1 MSSSS
6 DRRSGATAAGMISIL
21 ALSLALAPASDA
33 LVRPGVIST
42 AAAEVR
48 IAHSPDG
55 RRILWGAI
63 GRDGAAKQQDIWEIH
78 RIRGGWSAPAR
89 VPIDTDAA
97 EFDPAFSADGHWVYF
112 QSDRAGG
119 LGGSD
124 LYVVSIDPRNGHF
137 GTPRNLGSHVNTPG
151 EEWAATP
158 TPSGRLI
165 FSSNGWGGRGKHDLY
180 EVYLRTPAARPA
192 DLGDAINGPLD
203 ELDAAI
209 TPDGNTLI
217 FSVGDMDA
225 DAADVRLFVSHRTGS
240 GWTPRRPLGIGCSPF
255 ILGAAIDRRT
265 PWRLYYAAHCAGS
278 PGRMDV
284 HVANLRHVTEKEAVP
299 AGKQSRR

>member
-1 MSSSS
+1 
-6 DRRSGATAAGMISIL
+6 MISIL
-21 ALSLALAPASDA
+21 TLSLALAPASDA

-63 GRDGAAKQQDIWEIH
+63 GRDAAAEQQDIWEIH
-78 RIRGGWSAPAR
+78 RILGGWSAPAR
-89 VPIDTDAA
+89 VSFDTDAA
-97 EFDPAFSADGHWVYF
+97 EFDPAFSPDGRRVYF

-124 LYVVSIDPRNGHF
+124 LYIVSIDPVSGRF
-137 GTPRNLGSHVNTPG
+137 GTPRNLGPQVNTPG

-158 TPSGRLI
+158 TPSGGLI

-180 EVYLRTPAARPA
+180 EVDLRTPGAKPA
-192 DLGDAINGPLD
+192 NLGDAINGPLD
-203 ELDAAI
+203 ELDAAV
-209 TPDGNTLI
+209 TPDGRTLV
-217 FSVGDMDA
+217 FSAGDMDA
-225 DAADVRLFVSHRTGS
+225 ETADVRLFISYRTGS
-240 GWTPRRPLGIGCSPF
+240 GWMPRRALGVGCSSF
-255 ILGAAIDRRT
+255 ILGAAIDPRI
-265 PWRLYYAAHCAGS
+265 PWRLYYAAHCADS

-284 HVANLRHVTEKEAVP
+284 HVADLRPFV
-299 AGKQSRR
+299 GKPVMSDSNKNHR

>member
-1 MSSSS
+1 
-6 DRRSGATAAGMISIL
+6 MISIL

-55 RRILWGAI
+55 RRILWGTI
-63 GRDGAAKQQDIWEIH
+63 GRDAAADQQDIWEIH
-78 RIRGGWSAPAR
+78 RIHGGWSTPAR
-89 VPIDTDAA
+89 VSFDTDAA
-97 EFDPAFSADGHWVYF
+97 EFDPAFSPDGRWVYF

-124 LYVVSIDPRNGHF
+124 LYVVSIDAVNGRF
-137 GTPRNLGSHVNTPG
+137 GTPRNLGPQVNTPG

-158 TPSGRLI
+158 TRSGGLI
-165 FSSNGWGGRGKHDLY
+165 FSSNGWGGRGKQDLY
-180 EVYLRTPAARPA
+180 EVDLHTPDAKPA
-192 DLGDAINGPLD
+192 NLGSAINGPLD

-209 TPDGNTLI
+209 TPDGRALV

-225 DAADVRLFVSHRTGS
+225 DAADVRLFVSYRARS

-255 ILGAAIDRRT
+255 VLGAAIDQRR
-265 PWRLYYAAHCAGS
+265 PWRLYYAAHCADS

-284 HVANLRHVTEKEAVP
+284 HVSDLRRVAEQP
-299 AGKQSRR
+299 AMAAGNRSHR

>member
-1 MSSSS
+1 M
-6 DRRSGATAAGMISIL
+6 AVGMISIL
-21 ALSLALAPASDA
+21 ALWLALAPATDG
-33 LVRPGVIST
+33 LVRSGVIST
-42 AAAEVR
+42 DAAEVR

-55 RRILWGAI
+55 GRILWGAI
-63 GRDGAAKQQDIWEIH
+63 GRDAAADQQDIWEIH
-78 RIRGGWSAPAR
+78 RIRGGWSTPAR
-89 VPIDTDAA
+89 VPFDTETA
-97 EFDPAFSADGHWVYF
+97 EFDPAFSPDGRWVYF

-124 LYVVSIDPRNGHF
+124 LYVVSIDPVSGRF
-137 GTPRNLGSHVNTPG
+137 GTPRNLGPRVNTPG

-165 FSSNGWGGRGKHDLY
+165 FSSNGWSGRGEHDLY
-180 EVYLRTPAARPA
+180 EVDLRTPGAKPA
-192 DLGDAINGPLD
+192 NLGDAINGPLD

-209 TPDGNTLI
+209 TPDGRTLV
-217 FSVGDMDA
+217 FSAGDMDA
-225 DAADVRLFVSHRTGS
+225 DTADVRLFVSYRTRS
-240 GWTPRRPLGIGCSPF
+240 GWTPRRALGIGCSPF

-284 HVANLRHVTEKEAVP
+284 HVADLRRAVRQEARP
-299 AGKQSRR
+299 AGDKNHR

>member
-1 MSSSS
+1 
-6 DRRSGATAAGMISIL
+6 MISIL

-33 LVRPGVIST
+33 LVRPGIIST

-63 GRDGAAKQQDIWEIH
+63 GRDGAANRQDIWEIH

-89 VPIDTDAA
+89 VPFDTDAA
-97 EFDPAFSADGHWVYF
+97 EFDPAFSADGRWVYF

-124 LYVVSIDPRNGHF
+124 LYVVSIDPLSGRF
-137 GTPRNLGSHVNTPG
+137 GTPRNLGPHVNTPG

-165 FSSNGWGGRGKHDLY
+165 FSSNGWGSRGKHDLY
-180 EVYLRTPAARPA
+180 EVDLRTPGARPV

-225 DAADVRLFVSHRTGS
+225 DTADVRLFVSHRTGS
-240 GWTPRRPLGIGCSPF
+240 GWTPRRPLGIGCSSF
-255 ILGAAIDRRT
+255 ILGAAIDRQT
-265 PWRLYYAAHCAGS
+265 PWRLYYAAHCADS

-284 HVANLRHVTEKEAVP
+284 HVANLRHVPGKEAMP

>member
-1 MSSSS
+1 
-6 DRRSGATAAGMISIL
+6 MISIL
-21 ALSLALAPASDA
+21 ALSLALAPGSDA

-48 IAHSPDG
+48 IGHSPDG

-63 GRDGAAKQQDIWEIH
+63 GRDAAVDQQDIWEIH

-89 VPIDTDAA
+89 VSFDTDAA
-97 EFDPAFSADGHWVYF
+97 EFDPAFSPDGRRVYF

-124 LYVVSIDPRNGHF
+124 LYVVSIDPVSGRF
-137 GTPRNLGSHVNTPG
+137 GTPRNLGSQVNTPG

-158 TPSGRLI
+158 TPSGGLI

-180 EVYLRTPAARPA
+180 EVDLRTPGAKPA
-192 DLGDAINGPLD
+192 NLGDAINGPLD

-209 TPDGNTLI
+209 TPDGRTLV
-217 FSVGDMDA
+217 FSAGDMDA
-225 DAADVRLFVSHRTGS
+225 DTPNVRLFVSHLSPS
-240 GWTPRRPLGIGCSPF
+240 GWTPRRALGIGCSSF

-265 PWRLYYAAHCAGS
+265 PWQLYYAAHCADS

-284 HVANLRHVTEKEAVP
+284 HVADLRRVVGQKAMR
-299 AGKQSRR
+299 AGNKSRR

>member
-1 MSSSS
+1 
-6 DRRSGATAAGMISIL
+6 MISIL
-21 ALSLALAPASDA
+21 TLSFALAAASDP
-33 LVRPGVIST
+33 LVRPGVLST

-63 GRDGAAKQQDIWEIH
+63 GRDGAADQQDIWEIH
-78 RIRGGWSAPAR
+78 RTRRGWSAPAR
-89 VPIDTDAA
+89 VPFDTEAA
-97 EFDPAFSADGHWVYF
+97 EFDPAFSPDGRWLYF

-124 LYVVSIDPRNGHF
+124 LYVVSIDPVSGRF
-137 GTPRNLGSHVNTPG
+137 GTPRNLGPQVNTPE

-158 TPSGRLI
+158 MPSGGLI
-165 FSSNGWGGRGKHDLY
+165 FSSNGWSGRGKHDLY
-180 EVYLRTPAARPA
+180 EVDLRKPGAKPAN
-192 DLGDAINGPLD
+192 LGDAINGPLD

-209 TPDGNTLI
+209 TPDGRTLV

-225 DAADVRLFVSHRTGS
+225 ETADVLLFVSYRRRS

-265 PWRLYYAAHCAGS
+265 PWQLYYAAHCADS

-284 HVANLRHVTEKEAVP
+284 HVAALRRAVGQEARP
-299 AGKQSRR
+299 ASGKNHR

>member
-1 MSSSS
+1 VPN
-6 DRRSGATAAGMISIL
+6 GATAIGMISIL
-21 ALSLALAPASDA
+21 ALSLALAPATDA
-33 LVRPGVIST
+33 LVRPGMIST

-55 RRILWGAI
+55 RRILWGTI
-63 GRDGAAKQQDIWEIH
+63 GRDAAADQQDIWEIH

-89 VPIDTDAA
+89 VSFDTDAA
-97 EFDPAFSADGHWVYF
+97 EFDPAFSPDGRWVYF

-124 LYVVSIDPRNGHF
+124 LYVVSIDPVSGRF
-137 GTPRNLGSHVNTPG
+137 GTPRNLGPQVNTPG

-158 TPSGRLI
+158 TPAGGLI

-180 EVYLRTPAARPA
+180 EIDLRTPGAKPA
-192 DLGDAINGPLD
+192 NLGDAINGPLD
-203 ELDAAI
+203 ELDAAV
-209 TPDGNTLI
+209 TPNGRTLV

-225 DAADVRLFVSHRTGS
+225 DTADVRLFVSYRTRS
-240 GWTPRRPLGIGCSPF
+240 GWTSRRPLGIGCSPF

-265 PWRLYYAAHCAGS
+265 PERLYYAAHCADS

-284 HVANLRHVTEKEAVP
+284 HVANISRVVGTP
-299 AGKQSRR
+299 AMPASNESQR

>member
-1 MSSSS
+1 
-6 DRRSGATAAGMISIL
+6 MISIL
-21 ALSLALAPASDA
+21 ALSLTLASASDA

-63 GRDGAAKQQDIWEIH
+63 GRDAAADQQDIWEIH

-89 VPIDTDAA
+89 VSFDTDAA
-97 EFDPAFSADGHWVYF
+97 EFDPAFSPDGRRLYF

-124 LYVVSIDPRNGHF
+124 LYVVSIDPVSGRF
-137 GTPRNLGSHVNTPG
+137 GTPCNLGPQVNTPG

-158 TPSGRLI
+158 APSGGLI

-180 EVYLRTPAARPA
+180 EVDLRTPGAKPTN
-192 DLGDAINGPLD
+192 LGDAINGPLD

-209 TPDGNTLI
+209 TPDGRTLV
-217 FSVGDMDA
+217 FSVGDMEA
-225 DAADVRLFVSHRTGS
+225 DPADVRLFVSYHTRS
-240 GWTPRRPLGIGCSPF
+240 GWTPKRPLGIGCSPF
-255 ILGAAIDRRT
+255 ILGAAIDRRA
-265 PWRLYYAAHCAGS
+265 PGRLYYAAHCTNS

-284 HVANLRHVTEKEAVP
+284 HVADLTHALGQKAMP
-299 AGKQSRR
+299 AGNKSRP